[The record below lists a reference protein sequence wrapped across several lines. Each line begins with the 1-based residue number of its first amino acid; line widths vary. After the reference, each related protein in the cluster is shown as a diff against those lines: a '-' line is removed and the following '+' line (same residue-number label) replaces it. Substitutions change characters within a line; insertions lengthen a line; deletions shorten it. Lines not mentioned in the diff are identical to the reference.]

1 MESYRNTEPN
11 PAVKGEKKSWLSFK
25 NSIKSG
31 RKKGQKPHDQGT
43 ASAKSGVLHPG
54 KRSTGLLQDWH
65 QSFSSRAN

>member
-54 KRSTGLLQDWH
+54 KRSTGLLQD
-65 QSFSSRAN
+65 